1 MLYVILVYR
10 NIITGKLF
18 INYNNQFIELTKT
31 LHINSNHLY
40 LINDKLTHSSC
51 PYIKII
57 GKFLLDNINN
67 SISDVINHYISIYE
81 YYTNIELNYSK
92 IYNIA
97 LNMSIYY
104 KIFYVNKLLFNKL
117 NSDILH
123 NIYINLFNKYKI
135 NHMMH
140 KIILKQLKII

>member
-18 INYNNQFIELTKT
+18 TNFNNQFIELNKT
-31 LHINSNHLY
+31 LFINNSLYY
-40 LINDKLTHSSC
+40 LINDKIIKNK
-51 PYIKII
+51 YIKII
-57 GKFLLDNINN
+57 GKFSFDNVNN
-67 SISDVINHYISIYE
+67 SLSDVINNYISIYE

-123 NIYINLFNKYKI
+123 NIYINLFDKYKI
-135 NHMMH
+135 DKYM
-140 KIILKQLKII
+140 KKTILKQLKII

>member
-18 INYNNQFIELTKT
+18 TNFNNQFIELNKT
-31 LHINSNHLY
+31 LFINNSLYY
-40 LINDKLTHSSC
+40 LINDKIIKNQ
-51 PYIKII
+51 YIKII
-57 GKFLLDNINN
+57 GKFSFDNVNN
-67 SISDVINHYISIYE
+67 SLSDVINNYISIYE

-123 NIYINLFNKYKI
+123 NIYINLFDKYKI
-135 NHMMH
+135 DKYMH
-140 KIILKQLKII
+140 KTILKQLKII